1 MFDEDFGSKDQPI
14 GKYELRD
21 LTKYPKEGGQVF
33 DEWFTLEQT
42 VGAEKR
48 EAGRYGE
55 VHLKLSWQIKGSISL
70 IRRKVSAMWR

>member
-1 MFDEDFGSKDQPI
+1 MVVTVEVFDEDFGSKDQPI

-42 VGAEKR
+42 LNAEKR
-48 EAGRYGE
+48 EAGRFD
-55 VHLKLSWQIKGSISL
+55 SIQFQFNFNAIL
-70 IRRKVSAMWR
+70 IRINSN